1 MPSSKRRRLNNRDQN
16 DPLAEAYAGV
26 TFTPIPSTGRPGT
39 PHSYFGASYRVE
51 FDNTSNT
58 DAAPAAAPAQIVHK
72 HVNGLVVVTAGDMA
86 SQTGTSMEWVV
97 ASTADVASQSL
108 KQKRKVQA
116 KMLRGQ
122 AVPGAVRPTDTLVRL
137 ITCGDDDDDDDN
149 QGTTTTGSSSDNTIH
164 LRCAVWGHVLER
176 NERLTPAL
184 LRADP
189 LLEGYL
195 AVLLPTGPFPP
206 PTKRTQ
212 KTRAKV
218 PEEAPSTTVPTP

>member
-51 FDNTSNT
+51 FDTTSNT
-58 DAAPAAAPAQIVHK
+58 DVAAPPPAQIVHK

-189 LLEGYL
+189 LLDGYL